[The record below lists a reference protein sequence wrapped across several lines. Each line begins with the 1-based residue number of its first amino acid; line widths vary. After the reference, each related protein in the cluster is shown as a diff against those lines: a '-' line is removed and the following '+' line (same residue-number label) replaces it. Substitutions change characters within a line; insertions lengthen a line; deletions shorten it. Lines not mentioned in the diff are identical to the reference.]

1 MFFVL
6 DIEEFNLRSYS
17 NNPHLKSK
25 IVIQNTTSGS
35 PDVDTVFTKSYN
47 KYSNYLTTITP
58 SNYTT
63 LNFINN

>member
-1 MFFVL
+1 MKSFSLIGPTTMDRCMFFVL

-25 IVIQNTTSGS
+25 IIIQNTTSGT

-47 KYSNYLTTITP
+47 KY
-58 SNYTT
+58 
-63 LNFINN
+63 